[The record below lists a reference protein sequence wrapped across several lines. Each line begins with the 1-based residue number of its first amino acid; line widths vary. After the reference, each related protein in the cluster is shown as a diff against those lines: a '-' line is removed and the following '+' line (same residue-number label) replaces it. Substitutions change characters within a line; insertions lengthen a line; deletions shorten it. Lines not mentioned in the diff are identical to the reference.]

1 MRERGIKPLPV
12 INKAW
17 HVVGIVTLA
26 DFMRHAGLDTRHG
39 IGERLQ
45 ALVTRTGSEHS
56 DKPEVVGQ
64 NMTRKVRVAGQAYN
78 VIELVPLFSEGGHHH
93 IPIIDDDKHVVG
105 IITQSDLVRAL
116 HQAVR
121 RVD

>member
-1 MRERGIKPLPV
+1 
-12 INKAW
+12 
-17 HVVGIVTLA
+17 
-26 DFMRHAGLDTRHG
+26 MRHAGLDTRQG

-45 ALVTRTGSEHS
+45 ALVTRTGSKHS

-64 NMTRKVRVAGQAYN
+64 IMTRKVRVAGQAHN
-78 VIELVPLFSEGGHHH
+78 VIELVPLFSEDGHHR
-93 IPIIDDDKHVVG
+93 IPIIDDDKHLVG

-116 HQAVR
+116 HQSVR